1 MTRITVTGLVAI
13 ALFAFGS
20 LIAGAVYL
28 EWLLP
33 GGLPIGNALTA
44 IGLSA
49 SALAAFGASQPNT
62 IPRWCSIVSLV
73 LSVAWLPISVGL
85 AGNLSLNFGDK
96 YGPIWVKLSL
106 VTLVFA
112 LISLTYATLRMLL
125 AKRLGIERT

>member
-62 IPRWCSIVSLV
+62 SPRWCSIVSLV